1 MASFLQCSDVRR
13 NVGCLFL
20 SNINQIQLV
29 LLAAW
34 VSATVLSPF
43 LLAAV
48 LLLQWLISA
57 SQLASHVSA

>member
-1 MASFLQCSDVRR
+1 MPLFLQCSDVRR

-20 SNINQIQLV
+20 LNINQIQLV

-34 VSATVLSPF
+34 VSATVLSP
-43 LLAAV
+43 LVLAAV